1 MIPEGQTN
9 LTPLPTAE
17 LLSRL
22 LETLEME
29 PQLAP
34 DTTVELLRREME
46 RLGRVGGGRPHV
58 PDSSQDARISR
69 TERRHA

>member
-9 LTPLPTAE
+9 ATPLPTAE

-29 PQLAP
+29 PQRAP
-34 DTTVELLRREME
+34 KTTVELLRREME
-46 RLGRVGGGRPHV
+46 RLGAHG
-58 PDSSQDARISR
+58 ARNQ